1 MLHKQDSQ
9 ILVVSNHHQKKYDLT
24 GDEDELDNSAPDFS
38 EIFLNDNQTKETEH
52 NDPKSPQAKQLKSI
66 EEDKEY

>member
-38 EIFLNDNQTKETEH
+38 EIFLNDN
-52 NDPKSPQAKQLKSI
+52 
-66 EEDKEY
+66 